1 MKQDIDTKRLNE
13 IRQDMHTVKLL
24 QAKAKGKRGKGDYRL
39 ALKNL
44 LEVLRAWEEASL

>member
-1 MKQDIDTKRLNE
+1 MKQENIERVNE
-13 IRQDMHTVKLL
+13 VRQDIHTVKLL

-44 LEVLRAWEEASL
+44 LEVLKAWEEASI

>member
-1 MKQDIDTKRLNE
+1 MNEENKERTNEIHQDI
-13 IRQDMHTVKLL
+13 ITVKVL

-44 LEVLRAWEEASL
+44 LEVLKAWEEASI